1 MRDFQDRVY
10 NELCRDFCL
19 ARIGPRR
26 QRFKRSEW
34 QAQQA
39 ALRAEVN
46 AERAAR
52 AEISEKAKALETD
65 RLFADD
71 QERFLNNQER
81 DLKERELAFQQ
92 SKSEFTKKA
101 IQVDAT
107 LKEKAAALTPDSL
120 KKQIERASAIINA
133 IDVSLIQ
140 DSELKQKILSE
151 RKKLSKSAS
160 YLSIDS

>member
-1 MRDFQDRVY
+1 M
-10 NELCRDFCL
+10 

-26 QRFKRSEW
+26 QRLKRFEW
-34 QAQQA
+34 KAQQA

-52 AEISEKAKALETD
+52 AEISEKAKELETD

-107 LKEKAAALTPDSL
+107 LKENAAALTPEAL

-160 YLSIDS
+160 YLSLDS